1 METRAVV
8 YGLPLCTH
16 RNRAFSLFYEQQL
29 REHFNRCGIYE
40 AILVIY
46 LYITGLWRVGGI
58 SQGK

>member
-1 METRAVV
+1 MKHELWFMCCRFKHWNGV
-8 YGLPLCTH
+8 
-16 RNRAFSLFYEQQL
+16 FSLFYEQQL

-46 LYITGLWRVGGI
+46 LYITGLWCVGGI